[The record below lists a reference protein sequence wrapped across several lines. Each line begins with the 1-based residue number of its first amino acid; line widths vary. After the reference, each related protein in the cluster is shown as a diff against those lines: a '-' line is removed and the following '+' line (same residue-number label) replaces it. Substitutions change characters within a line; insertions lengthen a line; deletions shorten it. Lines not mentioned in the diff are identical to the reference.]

1 MKTLP
6 ALCAGMLGLA
16 ASLAQAGDGSDSYD
30 LVARGR
36 YLAVLGDCTACHT
49 LPGQPAFA
57 GGVAIDTPFGTV
69 LGANITPDPDTGI
82 GRWSFE
88 NFQNTMSNG
97 HARGGKRLYAAMP
110 YTAYTK
116 VTREDNR
123 ALWAYLN
130 SLEPVKNDVETNQ
143 LPFPFNIRTSLIAWN
158 WLAFDEGEYQ
168 PDPDQSAVWN
178 RGAYLVQGLGH
189 CGSCHTPKSLIGGD
203 KGDEFLTGSALQ
215 GWMAPDITGNAHTG
229 LGSWSEAEIVRYLKT
244 GANRFDMASGPMA
257 EAVEHSTQHWKD
269 EDLAAVALY
278 LKSLGDEQQPRP
290 EPLASEDATM
300 RTGALI
306 YEDQCS
312 ACHTP
317 DGEGIPNLFPR
328 LAQAPLVNSRDATS
342 LIRVVLAGSRAV
354 GTDAAPTAPAMPSF
368 AWNMSDEHVAAV
380 LTYVRNSWGN
390 AAEPVSAGDVKA
402 LRDDMKP

>member
-1 MKTLP
+1 MRTLP
-6 ALCAGMLGLA
+6 VLYAGMLGLT

-36 YLAVLGDCTACHT
+36 YLAVLGDCTACHS

-88 NFQNTMSNG
+88 DFQNTMSNG

-130 SLEPVKNDVETNQ
+130 SLEPVRHEVETNQ
-143 LPFPFNIRTSLIAWN
+143 LPFPFNIRASLIAWN
-158 WLAFDEGEYQ
+158 WLAFEEGEYE
-168 PDPDQSAVWN
+168 PDPDQSAEWN

-215 GWMAPDITGNAHTG
+215 GWMAPDITGNAHAG
-229 LGSWSEAEIVRYLKT
+229 LGSWSEAEIVHYLKT

-269 EDLAAVALY
+269 EDLSAVATY
-278 LKSLGDEQQPRP
+278 IKSLGDEQQPRP
-290 EPLASEDATM
+290 EPLAAEDATM
-300 RTGALI
+300 RTGSLI

-317 DGEGIPNLFPR
+317 DGEGITNLFPR

-354 GTDAAPTAPAMPSF
+354 ATDAAPTGPAMPSF
-368 AWNMSDEHVAAV
+368 AWNMSDEHIAAV

-390 AAEPVSAGDVKA
+390 AAEPVSTGDVKA
-402 LRDDMKP
+402 MRDDMKP

>member
-1 MKTLP
+1 MKMISS
-6 ALCAGMLGLA
+6 LCAGMLGLMA
-16 ASLAQAGDGSDSYD
+16 GMAQAGDGSDSYD

-36 YLAVLGDCTACHT
+36 YLATLGDCTACHT
-49 LPGQPAFA
+49 LPGQPPFA
-57 GGVAIDTPFGTV
+57 GGVAIDTPFGEV
-69 LGANITPDPDTGI
+69 LGANITPDADTGI

-88 NFQNTMSNG
+88 DFQNTMSNG

-123 ALWAYLN
+123 AIWAYLN
-130 SLEPVKNDVETNQ
+130 SLDPVRHEVDTNQ
-143 LPFPFNIRTSLIAWN
+143 LPFPFNIRASLIAWN
-158 WLAFDEGEYQ
+158 WLVFEEGEYR
-168 PDPDQSAVWN
+168 PDPDRSAAWN

-189 CGSCHTPKSLIGGD
+189 CGSCHTPKNLIGGD
-203 KGDEFLTGSALQ
+203 KDDEFLTGSALQ
-215 GWMAPDITGNAHTG
+215 SWMAPDITANSHTG
-229 LGSWSEAEIVRYLKT
+229 IGGWSEAEIVRYLKT

-269 EDLAAVALY
+269 EDLSAVALY
-278 LKSLGDEQQPRP
+278 LKSLGDREQPPP
-290 EPLASEDATM
+290 EALSADTAIM

-317 DGEGIPNLFPR
+317 DGEGITHLFPR

-368 AWNMSDEHVAAV
+368 AWNMSDEHIADV

-390 AAEPVSAGDVKA
+390 AAAAVSADEVKA
-402 LRDDMKP
+402 LREEMKP

>member
-6 ALCAGMLGLA
+6 VLCAGMLGLA
-16 ASLAQAGDGSDSYD
+16 ASLANAADGSDSYD

-57 GGVAIDTPFGTV
+57 GGVAIDTPFGRV

-82 GRWSFE
+82 GHWSFE
-88 NFQNTMSNG
+88 DFQNTMSNG

-130 SLEPVKNDVETNQ
+130 SLEPVVNDIETNQ
-143 LPFPFNIRTSLIAWN
+143 LPFPFNIRASLIAWN

-168 PDPDQSAVWN
+168 PDPNQSAEWN

-203 KGDEFLTGSALQ
+203 KEDQFLTGSALQ

-229 LGSWSEAEIVRYLKT
+229 LGSWSAAEIVRYLKT

-269 EDLAAVALY
+269 QDLSAVAMY
-278 LKSLGDEQQPRP
+278 LKTLGDGQQPRP
-290 EPLASEDATM
+290 EPLSPEDTTM

-317 DGEGIPNLFPR
+317 EGEGIPHLFPR

-390 AAEPVSAGDVKA
+390 AAEPVSAGEVKA
-402 LRDDMKP
+402 MRDDMKP

>member
-1 MKTLP
+1 MFGLM
-6 ALCAGMLGLA
+6 AGM
-16 ASLAQAGDGSDSYD
+16 AQAGDGSDSYD

-36 YLAVLGDCTACHT
+36 YLATLGDCTACHT
-49 LPGQPAFA
+49 LPGQPPFA
-57 GGVAIDTPFGTV
+57 GGVAIDTPFGEV
-69 LGANITPDPDTGI
+69 LGANITPDADTGI

-88 NFQNTMSNG
+88 DFQNTMSNG

-123 ALWAYLN
+123 AIWAYLN
-130 SLEPVKNDVETNQ
+130 SLDPVRHEVDTNQ
-143 LPFPFNIRTSLIAWN
+143 LPFPFNIRASLIAWN
-158 WLAFDEGEYQ
+158 WLVFEEGEYR
-168 PDPDQSAVWN
+168 PDPDRSAAWN

-189 CGSCHTPKSLIGGD
+189 CGSCHTPKNLIGGD
-203 KGDEFLTGSALQ
+203 KDDEFLTGSALQ
-215 GWMAPDITGNAHTG
+215 SWMAPDITANSHTG
-229 LGSWSEAEIVRYLKT
+229 IGGWSEAEIVRYLKT

-269 EDLAAVALY
+269 EDLSAVALY
-278 LKSLGDEQQPRP
+278 LKSLGDREQPPP
-290 EPLASEDATM
+290 EALSADTATM

-317 DGEGIPNLFPR
+317 DGEGITHLFPR

-368 AWNMSDEHVAAV
+368 AWNMSDEHIADV

-390 AAEPVSAGDVKA
+390 AAAAVSADEVKA
-402 LRDDMKP
+402 LREEMKP

>member
-6 ALCAGMLGLA
+6 VFYAGMLSIA

-36 YLAVLGDCTACHT
+36 YLAVLGDCTACHS

-69 LGANITPDPDTGI
+69 LGANITPDPDTGL

-88 NFQNTMSNG
+88 DFQNTMSNG

-130 SLEPVKNDVETNQ
+130 SLEPVRHDVETNQ
-143 LPFPFNIRTSLIAWN
+143 LPFPFNIRASLIAWN
-158 WLAFDEGEYQ
+158 WLAFKEGEYQ
-168 PDPDQSAVWN
+168 PDPNQSAEWN

-203 KGDEFLTGSALQ
+203 KNDEFLTGSVLQ

-269 EDLAAVALY
+269 EDLSAVATY
-278 LKSLGDEQQPRP
+278 IKSLGDEQQPRP
-290 EPLASEDATM
+290 EPLAAEDATM

-317 DGEGIPNLFPR
+317 DGEGITNLFPR
-328 LAQAPLVNSRDATS
+328 LTQAPLVNSRDATW

-354 GTDAAPTAPAMPSF
+354 ATDAAPTGPAMPSF
-368 AWNMSDEHVAAV
+368 AWNMSDEHIAAV
-380 LTYVRNSWGN
+380 LTYIRNSWGN
-390 AAEPVSAGDVKA
+390 AAEPVSAGDVET

>member
-1 MKTLP
+1 MKTYLSIFAG
-6 ALCAGMLGLA
+6 ALGAAAGLA
-16 ASLAQAGDGSDSYD
+16 HAGDGSDSYD

-36 YLAVLGDCTACHT
+36 YLAELGDCTACHT
-49 LPGQPAFA
+49 LPGEAPFA
-57 GGVAIDTPFGTV
+57 GGVRIDTPFGPV
-69 LGANITPDPDTGI
+69 LGANITPDADTGI

-88 NFQNTMSNG
+88 DFQDTMSRG

-123 ALWAYLN
+123 ALFAYLN
-130 SLEPVKNDVETNQ
+130 SIEPVHHAVDTNQ

-158 WLAFDEGEYQ
+158 WLAFDEGVYQ
-168 PDPDQSAVWN
+168 PDPEQSEQWN

-189 CGSCHTPKSLIGGD
+189 CGSCHSPKNLIGGD
-203 KGDEFLTGSALQ
+203 KDGEFLTGSDLQ

-229 LGSWSEAEIVRYLKT
+229 LGRWSEAEIVRYLKT

-269 EDLAAVALY
+269 ADLAAVAVY
-278 LKSLGDEQQPRP
+278 LKSLGDPEQAPP
-290 EPLASEDATM
+290 DPLAENDERL

-317 DGEGIPNLFPR
+317 DGEGITHLFPK
-328 LAQAPLVNSRDATS
+328 LAGAPLVNSRDATS

-368 AWNMSDEHVAAV
+368 AWAMSDEYIADV
-380 LTYVRNSWGN
+380 LTFVRNSWGN
-390 AAEPVSAGDVKA
+390 AAEPVSAEEVKA
-402 LRDDMKP
+402 VREEMKP